1 MERKEMCVL
10 AELVA
15 DQVIKKL
22 RGSENLAET
31 EYVDTKEAA
40 RILGVSDNYMRQVKN
55 KYPHMKAG
63 DRKQGRILFKRD
75 TLLRDFKKV

>member
-22 RGSENLAET
+22 RGVENLSEV

-40 RILGVSDNYMRQVKN
+40 RILGVSDNYLRQVKD
-55 KYPHMKAG
+55 KFPHLKAG

-75 TLLRDFKKV
+75 SLLREFKKV